1 MQQSQA
7 ARARV
12 DVKYFCIRKAIKFAG
27 TKVRYKSFV
36 PASLEG
42 KRRGELNIKK
52 KDQDETILE
61 HSTNRMEHIDNKY
74 DKELLYN
81 TPHPVSYVILLIMHI
96 RCT

>member
-36 PASLEG
+36 HAVEG

-52 KDQDETILE
+52 KNQDETILE
-61 HSTNRMEHIDNKY
+61 HSTNGMEHIDNKY

-81 TPHPVSYVILLIMHI
+81 TPHPVSYVILFIMHI
-96 RCT
+96 RCI